1 MFDQLRRAFSNATR
15 SIVQKELSEKQI
27 NNILSDLELALIQ
40 SDIAQ
45 EVIDD
50 LVAKLKT
57 ELIGMKLEKGQN
69 AENIINIKFR
79 NAFTEMF
86 SKTEEL
92 DLLQKIKEKK
102 ENKRGPFVI
111 AFLGINGTGKTTTV
125 AKVAHLLHRNDIS
138 VVLAAGDTHRAGAIE
153 QLSRHAEKLSIKVI
167 AQRYGAD
174 PSAVGRD
181 SIDYAKKH
189 HIDAVLVDTA
199 GRMQTAKNLMEEI
212 NKIVRVVKPDIKL
225 FVGDALAGNDTINQA
240 REFFQYTNFDGAILT
255 KIDADAKGGAAISI
269 VHITSKPIIYLGVG
283 QGYDDLIE
291 FDAGRF
297 IEAIFA
303 DIPTVV
309 AQDRS
314 STLVGEDISSA
325 SSLLKDKQKLEHKDS
340 RDLSEDVIVTGQNHG
355 STQLKKRS
363 KSEEKEGLKESQVG
377 QPLSSVSSGLE
388 NLSSPPDR
396 LDQTNSSTTL
406 EKEILPEK
414 QNQSDI
420 DKKMTDNE
428 THNLDGI
435 KKDSSSSISMTSHR
449 VVSATPS
456 SIDDKI
462 HVDNINKSEEKNK
475 KSRFGGLF
483 GRWGKGK
490 NDIGEE
496 QTPEKQ
502 SQRQEEQR
510 QTESKLQESG
520 KEKENKINGGQ
531 SLNGDLPEGQK
542 EIYKRGEPKHKSK
555 DDGDVVY
562 LSNEDIEDMLK

>member
-27 NNILSDLELALIQ
+27 NNIFSDLELALLQ

-50 LVAKLKT
+50 LVVKLRT
-57 ELIGMKLEKGQN
+57 ELVGMKLEKGQN
-69 AENIINIKFR
+69 VENIINLKFR

-86 SKTEEL
+86 SKTEVI
-92 DLLQKIKEKK
+92 DLLRKIKEKK

-125 AKVAHLLHRNDIS
+125 AKVAHLLHKNDIS

-153 QLSRHAEKLSIKVI
+153 QLSRHAEKLSLKVI

-269 VHITSKPIIYLGVG
+269 VHITAKPIIYLGVG

-297 IEAIFA
+297 IESIFV

-314 STLVGEDISSA
+314 STLVEDISSE
-325 SSLLKDKQKLEHKDS
+325 SSFLKDKQKLEHKDS
-340 RDLSEDVIVTGQNHG
+340 RDLSEEVIVAGQNHG
-355 STQLKKRS
+355 STQSKERS
-363 KSEEKEGLKESQVG
+363 MSEEKETLKESQVG
-377 QPLSSVSSGLE
+377 QPLSSVSSSLE
-388 NLSSPPDR
+388 NLSSTPDR

-406 EKEILPEK
+406 EKEIIQDK

-420 DKKMTDNE
+420 DKKITDNE
-428 THNLDGI
+428 TNNVDEL
-435 KKDSSSSISMTSHR
+435 KKDPSSSIPLASHQ
-449 VVSATPS
+449 VLSAS
-456 SIDDKI
+456 SSPIDDKI
-462 HVDNINKSEEKNK
+462 DVDIINKSEEKNK

-502 SQRQEEQR
+502 SQKQEGQR
-510 QTESKLQESG
+510 QPESKLQESG

-531 SLNGDLPEGQK
+531 SLNGDREEQK